1 MLSVNILSVVML
13 SVNILC
19 VATLSAIMLSAIL
32 LHAILANAVAP
43 PSSKDEL
50 KLVNFKP
57 ESLKTLTEPS
67 PSVSFPN
74 QQTPNKILIG
84 KKFLVAILSL
94 PVPAGF
100 KP

>member
-1 MLSVNILSVVML
+1 MMIVIILGLIMLNVNILSVVTLSVIML
-13 SVNILC
+13 SV
-19 VATLSAIMLSAIL
+19 IL
-32 LHAILANAVAP
+32 LHVILANAMAP
-43 PSSKDEL
+43 TSSKDEL

-67 PSVSFPN
+67 PSVSFLN

-84 KKFLVAILSL
+84 KKFHIAILSL
-94 PVPAGF
+94 PEPAGF

>member
-1 MLSVNILSVVML
+1 MLSVNILNVVML

-19 VATLSAIMLSAIL
+19 VATLSVIVLSVIL
-32 LHAILANAVAP
+32 LHVILANAVTP
-43 PSSKDEL
+43 TSSKDEV

-74 QQTPNKILIG
+74 QQTP
-84 KKFLVAILSL
+84 KKF
-94 PVPAGF
+94 
-100 KP
+100 